1 MGRFHMYD
9 IEKMKTAK
17 QHQMERREKIRK
29 IVNRIMVYPIDIA
42 VLKAASVLY
51 LVLLQPYVY
60 QITKNDLDGSQI
72 NTIIS
77 IICTLV
83 LFIKRKDMEE

>member
-1 MGRFHMYD
+1 MYD

-29 IVNRIMVYPIDIA
+29 IVNRILVYPIDIA

-60 QITKNDLDGSQI
+60 QMTENDLDGSQI

>member
-1 MGRFHMYD
+1 MYD

-17 QHQMERREKIRK
+17 QHQMKRREKIRK
-29 IVNRIMVYPIDIA
+29 IVNRIIVYPIDIA
-42 VLKAASVLY
+42 ILKAASVLY
-51 LVLLQPYVY
+51 LVLLQPYMY
-60 QITKNDLDGSQI
+60 QMTKNDLDGSQI

>member
-1 MGRFHMYD
+1 MYD
-9 IEKMKTAK
+9 IEKMKTVK

-29 IVNRIMVYPIDIA
+29 IVNRILVYPIDIA

-60 QITKNDLDGSQI
+60 QMTENDLDGSQI

>member
-1 MGRFHMYD
+1 MYD

-17 QHQMERREKIRK
+17 QHQMKRREKIRK
-29 IVNRIMVYPIDIA
+29 IVNRIIVYPIDIA
-42 VLKAASVLY
+42 ILKAASVLY

-60 QITKNDLDGSQI
+60 QMTKNDLNGSQI

>member
-1 MGRFHMYD
+1 MFD

-17 QHQMERREKIRK
+17 QHQMKRREKIRK
-29 IVNRIMVYPIDIA
+29 IVNRIIVYPIDIA
-42 VLKAASVLY
+42 ILKAASVLY

-60 QITKNDLDGSQI
+60 QMTKNDLDGSQI

>member
-1 MGRFHMYD
+1 MYD

-17 QHQMERREKIRK
+17 QHQVKRREKIRK
-29 IVNRIMVYPIDIA
+29 IVNRIIVYPIDIA

-51 LVLLQPYVY
+51 LVILQPYVY

>member
-1 MGRFHMYD
+1 MYD

-17 QHQMERREKIRK
+17 QHQMKRREKIRK
-29 IVNRIMVYPIDIA
+29 IVNRIIVYPIDIA

-51 LVLLQPYVY
+51 LVILQPYVY

>member
-1 MGRFHMYD
+1 MYD

-17 QHQMERREKIRK
+17 QHQMKRREKIRK
-29 IVNRIMVYPIDIA
+29 IVNRIIVYPIDIA
-42 VLKAASVLY
+42 ILKAASVLY

-60 QITKNDLDGSQI
+60 QMTKNDLDGSQI

-77 IICTLV
+77 IICTLI

>member
-1 MGRFHMYD
+1 MYD
-9 IEKMKTAK
+9 IEKMKTEK

-29 IVNRIMVYPIDIA
+29 IVNRILVYPIDIA

-60 QITKNDLDGSQI
+60 QMTENDLDGSQI

-77 IICTLV
+77 IICTLI

>member
-1 MGRFHMYD
+1 MYD

-17 QHQMERREKIRK
+17 QHQMKRREKIRK
-29 IVNRIMVYPIDIA
+29 IVNRIIVYPIDIA
-42 VLKAASVLY
+42 ILKAASVLY

-60 QITKNDLDGSQI
+60 QMTKNDLDGSQI

>member
-1 MGRFHMYD
+1 MYD
-9 IEKMKTAK
+9 IEKMKTEK

-29 IVNRIMVYPIDIA
+29 IVNRIIVYPIDIA

-60 QITKNDLDGSQI
+60 QMTENDLDGSQI

-77 IICTLV
+77 IICTLI

>member
-1 MGRFHMYD
+1 MYD
-9 IEKMKTAK
+9 IEKMKTEK
-17 QHQMERREKIRK
+17 QHQMERREKMRK
-29 IVNRIMVYPIDIA
+29 IVNRILVYPIDIA

-60 QITKNDLDGSQI
+60 QMTENDLDGSQI

-77 IICTLV
+77 IICTLI

>member
-1 MGRFHMYD
+1 MYD

-17 QHQMERREKIRK
+17 QHQMKRREKIRK
-29 IVNRIMVYPIDIA
+29 IVNQIIVYPIDIA

-51 LVLLQPYVY
+51 LVILQPYVY